1 MKSLKVNY
9 TDGTSKE
16 VNIKR
21 VNVAFIPEG
30 RDHMHLNVMGQNGEV
45 YIDVTSNL
53 IPDLKFVKNIEF
65 VEFELPGGMK

>member
-16 VNIKR
+16 VNINR

-45 YIDVTSNL
+45 YIDVTPNL

-65 VEFELPGGMK
+65 VDYETPGGMK

>member
-1 MKSLKVNY
+1 MKKLKVNY

-21 VNVAFIPEG
+21 VNVAYVPEG

-53 IPDLKFVKNIEF
+53 IPDIKFVKNIEF
-65 VEFELPGGMK
+65 VEYETPGGMN